1 MDAAGRNVALEVG
14 ILAAETE
21 GDRSQNMFVLVDV
34 SRSFGFGVES
44 EGEVTEVFCDGVS
57 AFGEVGLQ
65 FLSVSADPE
74 RNQALTGGQ
83 EGMFQNAG
91 VALGVVAS
99 GEEVMIALETERIL
113 GGS

>member
-1 MDAAGRNVALEVG
+1 MGGLEAIAFTGGIGENAPSIRARALE
-14 ILAAETE
+14 
-21 GDRSQNMFVLVDV
+21 
-34 SRSFGFGVES
+34 
-44 EGEVTEVFCDGVS
+44 
-57 AFGEVGLQ
+57 GLQ

-74 RNQALTGGQ
+74 RNQALTGGR

-113 GGS
+113 GGSR